1 MAAFVAWTA
10 SSSGCEQMFSHLKRS
25 PAELASS
32 RQDTDRRLAIVIG
45 SDSQFDDEIIRIGRE
60 LYGRLLPSGR
70 CRTSARRPRIDL
82 GRDGKERVDSK
93 KAWVRKRKAAVDA
106 AAKEEAELRTPQRR
120 PPVELPESLAKE
132 VCRQE
137 TLLKKRKAEAFLEGT
152 LLQSEVTEDVRME
165 AEKRQKTDAAND
177 RDRHRQFVR
186 ISTEVQL
193 SQKSQTMQWALQG
206 LPEPAFML
214 AAFPD
219 RRILHTALQTAGVR
233 AFCQAGRLCLDSS
246 EKYVNFTPFVYA
258 IPLCFSF
265 LVRCRTSK
273 VRSF

>member
-32 RQDTDRRLAIVIG
+32 RQDNTDRRLAIVIG
-45 SDSQFDDEIIRIGRE
+45 SDSQFDDEILRIGRE

-70 CRTSARRPRIDL
+70 CRTSARKPRIDL
-82 GRDGKERVDSK
+82 GRDGTERVDSK

-137 TLLKKRKAEAFLEGT
+137 TLLKKRKAEAFLDCT
-152 LLQSEVTEDVRME
+152 LLQSEVTEDVRLE
-165 AEKRQKTDAAND
+165 AEKREKIDAAND
-177 RDRHRQFVR
+177 KDRHRQLVR

-193 SQKSQTMQWALQG
+193 SQNSQTMQWALQG

-219 RRILHTALQTAGVR
+219 RPILHTALQTAGVR

-246 EKYVNFTPFVYA
+246 E
-258 IPLCFSF
+258 LCLKCYF
-265 LVRCRTSK
+265 
-273 VRSF
+273 

>member
-32 RQDTDRRLAIVIG
+32 RQDTDRRLATIIG
-45 SDSQFDDEIIRIGRE
+45 SDSQFDEEILRRGRE
-60 LYGRLLPSGR
+60 LYGKMLPSGR
-70 CRTSARRPRIDL
+70 CRTSVRRTRIDC
-82 GRDGKERVDSK
+82 GRDGKQRVDSK

-106 AAKEEAELRTPQRR
+106 AAKDEAELRTPQRR
-120 PPVELPESLAKE
+120 PPVDLPGSLAKE
-132 VCRQE
+132 ARKQE
-137 TLLKKRKAEAFLEGT
+137 TLPNKRKAEAFLEGT
-152 LLQSEVTEDVRME
+152 LLETEITAEVRLE

-177 RDRHRQFVR
+177 ADRHRKFVR

-193 SQKSQTMQWALQG
+193 SQQRQTMQWALQG

-219 RRILHTALQTAGVR
+219 RNQLQTVLQTAGVR
-233 AFCQAGRLCLDSS
+233 AFSEAGL
-246 EKYVNFTPFVYA
+246 
-258 IPLCFSF
+258 F
-265 LVRCRTSK
+265 LL
-273 VRSF
+273 F